1 LPTNS
6 NHQAGEP
13 ILAKP
18 PPTLDSVPEPVA
30 RAYLER
36 ISHFK
41 RAKIY
46 QQKDDI
52 PRMVESVKKY
62 LQSVAAFYGVEEK
75 QLHPNLFKAYD
86 HVSEQ
91 FLISHAYW
99 DLGKAYDRSEKLQN
113 EAVRCLKQFA
123 LFSIGFKYQYAN
135 SVMIKKYLRQRKANN
150 VKAFQQAYDK
160 IYVKA
165 KGCFVSTFAFGEN
178 HYVTNSLRHF
188 RDDIIESNSIG
199 INVMVRYYR
208 YSPVFVSRLEQL
220 PPPLKKISVWFCK
233 AFILPFYFLSR
244 LVKR

>member
-1 LPTNS
+1 MV
-6 NHQAGEP
+6 
-13 ILAKP
+13 K

-36 ISHFK
+36 VSHFK
-41 RAKIY
+41 KAKIY

-52 PRMVESVKKY
+52 PRMVESVRKY
-62 LQSVAAFYGVEEK
+62 LNAVAAFHGVEEK
-75 QLHPNLFKAYD
+75 QLHPNQFKGYD

-91 FLISHAYW
+91 LLISHAYW
-99 DLGKAYDRSEKLQN
+99 DLCKAYDRSEKLQE

-165 KGCFVSTFAFGEN
+165 KGCFVSTYAFGSD
-178 HYVTNSLRHF
+178 HMVTNQLRLL
-188 RDDIIESNSIG
+188 RDDFIETNHIG
-199 INVMVRYYR
+199 VSLMDRYYKH
-208 YSPVFVSRLEQL
+208 SPRLVTFLENL
-220 PPPLKKISVWFCK
+220 PS
-233 AFILPFYFLSR
+233 PFKFLSLKLTQFLLYPVY
-244 LVKR
+244 LVSKLLVRK

>member
-1 LPTNS
+1 
-6 NHQAGEP
+6 
-13 ILAKP
+13 LAKP
-18 PPTLDSVPEPVA
+18 PPTLDSVPEPVS

-41 RAKIY
+41 KAKIY

-52 PRMVESVKKY
+52 PRMVEAVRKY
-62 LQSVAAFYGVEEK
+62 LNSVAAFYGVEEK

-91 FLISHAYW
+91 LLISHAYW
-99 DLGKAYDRSEKLQN
+99 DLCKAYDRSEKLQE

-178 HYVTNSLRHF
+178 HGVTNQLRIF
-188 RDDIIESNSIG
+188 RDDVIEQTSFGVSLMNT
-199 INVMVRYYR
+199 YYR
-208 YSPVFVSRLEQL
+208 YSPKIVKTLNAQPRPIKNVSLY
-220 PPPLKKISVWFCK
+220 FCRVL
-233 AFILPFYFLSR
+233 IYPVYLLSR
-244 LVKR
+244 LFKH

>member
-1 LPTNS
+1 M
-6 NHQAGEP
+6 
-13 ILAKP
+13 AKP

-41 RAKIY
+41 KAKIY

-52 PRMVESVKKY
+52 PRMVESVRRY
-62 LQSVAAFYGVEEK
+62 LNSVAAFYGVEEK

-91 FLISHAYW
+91 LLISHAYW
-99 DLGKAYDRSEKLQN
+99 DLCKAYDRSEKLHD

-123 LFSIGFKYQYAN
+123 LFSFGFKYQYAN
-135 SVMIKKYLRQRKANN
+135 SVMIKKYLRTRKANN

-178 HYVTNSLRHF
+178 HNVTNQLREF
-188 RDDIIESNSIG
+188 RDDFIEQSPVG
-199 INVMVRYYR
+199 ISLMDSYYR
-208 YSPVFVSRLEQL
+208 HSPRFVKVLNSLPSPLRSAALFSCRVIIYPVYLFARL
-220 PPPLKKISVWFCK
+220 LK
-233 AFILPFYFLSR
+233 R
-244 LVKR
+244 